1 MGFNISVIDK
11 CNALRCFNRG
21 LNKNIKKMRTCDIC
35 NKNNA
40 NEEEDDALLYGE
52 WMVKQNVTVHYYC
65 LLLSSNLP
73 QRGGDSSGIL
83 GFLLRDIRQEAVA
96 AQKRKCAFCREKGAS
111 VICFKCRIVFHMIC
125 GLENRCVYQ
134 FCDDFRSYC
143 ENCAPMDDYKRQ
155 LVADPPKSAQC
166 DICFRPISPF
176 LLHNVT
182 YGDCCRK
189 GFAHRT
195 CMRRYALA
203 SGYYLRCLW
212 CRSKTFHDNI
222 RLQSVFVPDRD
233 ATWERQPNAYSEL
246 HNRRMRCEQAI
257 CLCPKG
263 RDFNRNTWIIQPC
276 ILCAAVGTHYKCYVG
291 TMRLS
296 RASANEPNN
305 FKCNMCAEVEAKLQ
319 QPKQQLTTSYESIDS
334 SFYMPK
340 NCNELS
346 VAADDDSP
354 VLSED
359 ESSLVDAT
367 IITIKSSQR
376 LNVSCEKL
384 NELAA
389 KESQQLQEPQPLPAP
404 PIPVESS
411 VIELPDSQPIS
422 TQQLL
427 ADFLKPPLPLRESF
441 FSDGYFYLVVYE
453 YNEKLENPC
462 VGSCTLR
469 FSIDDKRLGDFSEE
483 TLMQLQLVE
492 TDVWYRESD
501 RGVYD
506 KIDQYI
512 ENNM

>member
-1 MGFNISVIDK
+1 
-11 CNALRCFNRG
+11 
-21 LNKNIKKMRTCDIC
+21 MRTCDIC
-35 NKNNA
+35 NRNNA

-83 GFLLRDIRQEAVA
+83 GFLLRDIRQEAAA

-111 VICFKCRIVFHMIC
+111 VICFKCRIVFHMSC

-143 ENCAPMDDYKRQ
+143 EKCAPLDDYKRQ
-155 LVADPPKSAQC
+155 LLADPPKSALC
-166 DICFRPISPF
+166 DICFRAISPF
-176 LLHNVT
+176 MLHNVT

-212 CRSKTFHDNI
+212 CRSKTFHDSI

-263 RDFNRNTWIIQPC
+263 RDFNRYSWNIQPC

-305 FKCNMCAEVEAKLQ
+305 FKCKMCAEVEAKLQ
-319 QPKQQLTTSYESIDS
+319 HPKHHLTSDETIDS

-340 NCNELS
+340 HCNELS
-346 VAADDDSP
+346 VATDDDSP
-354 VLSED
+354 VLSDD
-359 ESSLVDAT
+359 ESSLINAT
-367 IITIKSSQR
+367 IINNMASQR
-376 LNVSCEKL
+376 LKVPSSGEV
-384 NELAA
+384 NEL
-389 KESQQLQEPQPLPAP
+389 KTQQSQQLEPLQPST
-404 PIPVESS
+404 PISIESS
-411 VIELPDSQPIS
+411 VIDLPDTQPMS
-422 TQQLL
+422 LQQLL
-427 ADFLKPPLPLRESF
+427 TNFLKTPLLLRESF
-441 FSDGYFYLVVYE
+441 INDDHFYLVVYE
-453 YNEKLENPC
+453 YNDELENPC
-462 VGSCTLR
+462 IGSCTLR
-469 FSIDDKRLGDFSEE
+469 FGLDDQRLGDFSEE
-483 TLMQLQLVE
+483 TLMHLQLVE
-492 TDVWYRESD
+492 TDIWCRD
-501 RGVYD
+501 NNRGVYD
-506 KIDQYI
+506 KIDQYF